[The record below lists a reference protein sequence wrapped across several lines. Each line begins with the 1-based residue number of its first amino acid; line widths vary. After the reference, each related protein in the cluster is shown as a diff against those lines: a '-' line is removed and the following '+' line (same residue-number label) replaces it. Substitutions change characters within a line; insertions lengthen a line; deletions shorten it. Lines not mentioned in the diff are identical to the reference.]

1 MVSRLLHWALDNVL
15 VVLLAA
21 VSLAFTGGYAF
32 NHVNVEAY
40 PDPAP
45 AVVEVIAQYPGR
57 SAEDMERL
65 VTIPLEVALAG
76 MPGLKYTRTKSLF
89 GLTHINNQ
97 FEYGIEYLSAR
108 QEVINRLAV
117 AELPDGI
124 TPQISPR
131 SPIGEILRYVVTG
144 PKDAFG
150 NDLYSLNDLRSLQEW
165 SLERTFRRIPGIADV
180 TSFGGTVK
188 RYEIQPDPDRMKRYG
203 ITLAQLTQAIAESNA
218 NVGGDYLVQGETA
231 AVVRGVGLL
240 GRGRDAMQKI
250 LSMTDPVEARDYL
263 RSEEQRRLRQIRQI
277 VISSTNNNP
286 VRIDDIVE
294 GGPLAIGEQRSAQGV
309 VVSNQT
315 RLGKVSLSRPLS
327 HQDGEPVLDKK
338 TNERVWIDA
347 DETVQGLALLRKGAD
362 SLPTLK
368 LLKEKIDELNNTP
381 GRLPPGVRI
390 EPFYDRT
397 DLINTTTETV
407 HENLVV
413 GLVLVTII
421 LLMFLSNVRSAL
433 IIAVNLPL
441 ALLFAFEMLY
451 VRGQSANLLSIGA
464 VDFGIVIDSTVILV
478 ENVYRVLSAH
488 QNDDLPIK
496 DRIRAAAREIERSLL
511 FSTLIM
517 VCALLPLL
525 TMKGAEGQLFR
536 PMAETYAFALGG
548 ALLLAIT
555 VAPVLCLLLFKNLQ
569 PRPDNLMVRFLKRGY
584 LRNLN
589 FCLNHRWFVVGAFSL
604 MVVGT
609 IIALPFLGREF
620 MPPLEEGHVFVRG
633 IFPVSVSLEQ
643 NSEKSKL
650 ARAILRKYPE
660 VETVVSQLGRPES
673 GTDPIG
679 FYSAEFFVPL
689 KPQENWVA
697 AIEQTGWRKWF
708 SEKRPRTKLELIHEM
723 STDLTQNL
731 PGINWNFSQIIRD
744 NVLEVMSGV
753 QGENSVK
760 IIGPDIV
767 ELERLGKLVVSA
779 MRHVPGVKDV
789 GLYRILGQT
798 NLELA
803 IDRQKCA
810 LWNVSVADVHSV
822 IQTAI
827 GGKMVSQ
834 MIEGEKTFDITL
846 RWPKRLRNDES
857 LILDIPVDVSD
868 HRVSQSSTAGMTATP
883 FYGQSTEIAA
893 TGFSA
898 TMPSLTGSMF
908 SASPLGMIS
917 VPRERLRDL
926 ITPQGDDPDGPLDPN
941 GEFVRAGASMIARE
955 MGNRLIAVKFGV
967 RDRDLAGTVAE
978 AKESIS
984 HLIPIGYRTEW
995 SGEFQQM
1002 EEGERR
1008 LKFIIPLSLAMICV
1022 LLYLAFRSLLDT
1034 LVVLFNVLELSLG
1047 GIWALFLTQT
1057 NFSISAAVGFTSIF
1071 GVAIMDGLL
1080 LVSSFNQ
1087 LRAQRLPLRQAIMEG
1102 AEKRVRP
1109 VMMTAL
1115 TAIFG
1120 LLPAAVSVKIGAQNQ
1135 RPLAIVVVGSM
1146 VTTLFITRYLMPV
1159 LYSFYG
1165 DREPP
1170 AGTGNLGH

>member
-1 MVSRLLHWALDNVL
+1 MVSKLVHWAVDNVL
-15 VVLLAA
+15 VVLLA
-21 VSLAFTGGYAF
+21 VCGLAGAGGYAF
-32 NHVNVEAY
+32 SHVNVEAY

-57 SAEDMERL
+57 SAEEMERL
-65 VTIPLEVALAG
+65 ITIPLEVALAG

-97 FEYGIEYLSAR
+97 FEYGVEYLKAR

-117 AELPDGI
+117 AELPEGV

-203 ITLAQLTQAIAESNA
+203 ITLAQLTGAIADSNA

-231 AVVRGVGLL
+231 AVVRGLGLL
-240 GRGRDAMQKI
+240 GRGRDPMQKI

-263 RSEEQRRLRQIRQI
+263 RSEEQRRLREIREI
-277 VISSTNNNP
+277 VISSTNGIP
-286 VRIDDIVE
+286 VRVGDIVE
-294 GGPLAIGEQRSAQGV
+294 GGLLSPGEDRSRRGV

-315 RLGKVSLSRPLS
+315 RLGKVSLSRPVRDAAK
-327 HQDGEPVLDKK
+327 HEVLDEKG
-338 TNERVWIDA
+338 ERVWTDA
-347 DETVQGLALLRKGAD
+347 DETVQGLALLRKGAE
-362 SLPTLK
+362 SLPALK
-368 LLKEKIDELNNTP
+368 LLEEKIEELNTIP
-381 GRLPPGVRI
+381 GRLPPGVKI
-390 EPFYDRT
+390 EPFYNRT

-407 HENLVV
+407 RENLVV

-433 IIAVNLPL
+433 IIAINLPL

-464 VDFGIVIDSTVILV
+464 VDFGIVIDSTVIMV
-478 ENVYRVLSAH
+478 ENIYRVLSSH
-488 QNDDLPIK
+488 RNDDLPFK
-496 DRIRAAAREIERSLL
+496 ERIRTAAREIERSLL

-525 TMKGAEGQLFR
+525 TMTGAEGQLFR
-536 PMAETYAFALGG
+536 PMAETYAFALAG
-548 ALLLAIT
+548 ALLLAVT
-555 VAPVLCLLLFKNLQ
+555 VAPVLCLLLFKTLK
-569 PRPDNLMVRFLKRGY
+569 PSPDNVLVRFLKRGY

-589 FCLNHRWFVVGAFSL
+589 FCLDHRGLVLGIFGV
-604 MVVGT
+604 MVAGT
-609 IIALPFLGREF
+609 LSALPFLGREF
-620 MPPLEEGHVFVRG
+620 MPPLEEGHIFARG
-633 IFPVSVSLEQ
+633 IFPVSVSLDQ
-643 NSEKSKL
+643 NSERSKL
-650 ARAILRKYPE
+650 ARAIIRKYPE

-679 FYSAEFFVPL
+679 FYSAEFFIPL
-689 KPQENWVA
+689 KPQEQWDKTVPN
-697 AIEQTGWRKWF
+697 TGWRKWF
-708 SEKRPRTKLELIHEM
+708 SAMRSRTKVELIHELNVE
-723 STDLTQNL
+723 LTEAL
-731 PGINWNFSQIIRD
+731 PGVNWNFSQIIRD

-760 IIGPDIV
+760 IIGAEIV
-767 ELERLGKLVVSA
+767 ELERLGKQVA
-779 MRHVPGVKDV
+779 AAIRKVPGVKDV
-789 GLYRILGQT
+789 GLYRVLGQT

-846 RWPKRLRNDES
+846 RWPKRLRHDES
-857 LILDIPVDVSD
+857 VILDIPVDVSD
-868 HRVSQSSTAGMTATP
+868 NRVAQTATAGMTATP
-883 FYGQSTEIAA
+883 FTGEATDVAA
-893 TGFSA
+893 TGTIA
-898 TMPSLTGSMF
+898 AMPSLTGSKF
-908 SASPLGMIS
+908 SAAPLGMIS

-926 ITPQGDDPDGPLDPN
+926 VTPLGDDRDGPLVQ
-941 GEFVRAGASMIARE
+941 GGSFMRSGASMIARE

-967 RDRDLAGTVAE
+967 RDRDLAGTVAD
-978 AKESIS
+978 AKKSIEG
-984 HLIPIGYRTEW
+984 LIPIGYRAEW

-1002 EEGERR
+1002 EEGEQR
-1008 LKFIIPLSLAMICV
+1008 LRFIIPLSMGMVFV
-1022 LLYLAFRSLLDT
+1022 LLYMAFRSFLDA
-1034 LVVLFNVLELSLG
+1034 LMVFSNVLALSMG
-1047 GIWALFLTQT
+1047 GVWALFLTGT

-1080 LVSSFNQ
+1080 LISSFNQ
-1087 LRAQRLPLRQAIMEG
+1087 LRAYHVPLRQAILEG

-1135 RPLAIVVVGSM
+1135 KPLAIVVVGSM
-1146 VTTLFITRYLMPV
+1146 ITTLFITRYLMPV
-1159 LYSFYG
+1159 LYTFYG
-1165 DREPP
+1165 NREPP
-1170 AGTGNLGH
+1170 EGTASLGH

>member
-1 MVSRLLHWALDNVL
+1 MVSKLVHWALNNVL

-21 VSLAFTGGYAF
+21 ISLACAGGYAF
-32 NHVNVEAY
+32 SHVNVEAY

-65 VTIPLEVALAG
+65 VTIPLEVALSG
-76 MPGLKYTRTKSLF
+76 MPGLQYTRTKSLF

-97 FEYGIEYLSAR
+97 FEYGYDYLKAR
-108 QEVINRLAV
+108 QEVINRLAI
-117 AELPDGI
+117 AELPDGV

-131 SPIGEILRYVVTG
+131 SPIGEILRYIVTS
-144 PKDAFG
+144 PKDVFG
-150 NDLYSLNDLRSLQEW
+150 KDIYSLNDLRSLQEW
-165 SLERTFRRIPGIADV
+165 TLERSFRRIPGIADV

-188 RYEIQPDPDRMKRYG
+188 RYEIHPDPDRMKRYG
-203 ITLAQLTQAIAESNA
+203 VTLAQLTSAVADSNA

-231 AVVRGVGLL
+231 EVVRGLGLL
-240 GRGRDAMQKI
+240 GRGRDPMQKI
-250 LSMTDPVEARDYL
+250 LGMTDPSDARDYL
-263 RSEEQRRLRQIRQI
+263 RSEEQRRLREIREI
-277 VISSTNNNP
+277 VISSTNNIP
-286 VRIDDIVE
+286 VRVGDIVE
-294 GGPLAIGEQRSAQGV
+294 GGPLSPGEDRSLQGV

-315 RLGKVSLSRPLS
+315 RFGKVSLSRPKR
-327 HQDGEPVLDKK
+327 DGAGLDEKK
-338 TNERVWIDA
+338 ERVWVDD
-347 DETVQGLALLRKGAD
+347 DETVQGLVLLRKGAE
-362 SLPTLK
+362 SLPALK
-368 LLKEKIDELNNTP
+368 LVKEKIDELNHTP
-381 GRLPPGVRI
+381 GRLPPGVKI

-433 IIAVNLPL
+433 IIAINLPL

-451 VRGQSANLLSIGA
+451 IRGQSANLLSIGA
-464 VDFGIVIDSTVILV
+464 VDFGIVIDSTVIMV
-478 ENVYRVLSAH
+478 ENVYRVLSS
-488 QNDDLPIK
+488 QRNDDLPIIE
-496 DRIRAAAREIERSLL
+496 RIRAAAREIERSLL

-548 ALLLAIT
+548 ALLLAVT
-555 VAPVLCLLLFKNLQ
+555 VAPVLCLLLFKNLK
-569 PRPDNLMVRFLKRGY
+569 PRPDNIMVRFLKRGY

-589 FCLNHRWFVVGAFSL
+589 FCLNHRWFVIGTFSS
-604 MVVGT
+604 MIVGT
-609 IIALPFLGREF
+609 IVALPHLGREF
-620 MPPLEEGHVFVRG
+620 MPPLEEGHIFARG
-633 IFPVSVSLEQ
+633 IFPVSVSLDQ
-643 NSEKSKL
+643 NSERSRL
-650 ARAILRKYPE
+650 ARSFIRKYPE

-679 FYSAEFFVPL
+679 FYSAEFFIPL
-689 KPQENWVA
+689 KPQENWPKVVA
-697 AIEQTGWRKWF
+697 NTGWRKWF
-708 SEKRPRTKLELIHEM
+708 SETRSRTKLELIHEM
-723 STDLTQNL
+723 NTELMENF
-731 PGINWNFSQIIRD
+731 PGVNWNFSQIIRD

-767 ELERLGKLVVSA
+767 ELERLGKQVVAA

-789 GLYRILGQT
+789 GLYRIMGQT
-798 NLELA
+798 NLELP
-803 IDRQKCA
+803 IDRRKCA
-810 LWNVSVADVHSV
+810 LWNVSVADVHNV

-868 HRVSQSSTAGMTATP
+868 HRVSQTSTAGMTATP
-883 FYGQSTEIAA
+883 FSGQSTDIASTGSIA
-893 TGFSA
+893 TL
-898 TMPSLTGSMF
+898 PSLTGSMF
-908 SASPLGMIS
+908 SAAPLGLS

-926 ITPQGDDPDGPLDPN
+926 ITPQGADRDGPLDPD
-941 GEFVRAGASMIARE
+941 GDFVRSGASMIARE

-967 RDRDLAGTVAE
+967 RGRDLAGTVAE
-978 AKESIS
+978 AKEKIKE
-984 HLIPIGYRTEW
+984 LVPMGYRAEW

-1008 LKFIIPLSLAMICV
+1008 LQFIIPLSLALICV

-1034 LVVLFNVLELSLG
+1034 AVVLCNVLELSLG
-1047 GIWALFLTQT
+1047 GIWALFLTGT

-1087 LRAQRLPLRQAIMEG
+1087 LRAQNLPLRQAILEG

-1135 RPLAIVVVGSM
+1135 KPLAIVVVGSM
-1146 VTTLFITRYLMPV
+1146 ITTLFITRYLMPV

-1165 DREPP
+1165 DRQPP
-1170 AGTGNLGH
+1170 SGSGNLGH